1 MTDPKLPEEF
11 CLWSTYTKI
20 IIEAEAPYHSQL
32 FETHGLLFDKD
43 RDISEYVQVMAL
55 YRYNY

>member
-20 IIEAEAPYHSQL
+20 IIEAEAPYHFHL
-32 FETHGLLFDKD
+32 FETHGLLFEKDKD
-43 RDISEYVQVMAL
+43 TSESVQVIAL
-55 YRYNY
+55 YR